1 LYDRTAMV
9 ASKWARWLAPIA
21 LAAVA
26 AGTYTVVHSSL
37 ADHHSVTAGQTTVVH
52 SRRKPRGKLA
62 KARIYVVRSGDSLSA
77 IAAKTG
83 VSIAALEALNPTI
96 SPDSLQTGQRL
107 RLRR

>member
-1 LYDRTAMV
+1 MV

-21 LAAVA
+21 LVAVA

-37 ADHHSVTAGQTTVVH
+37 ADHHSVTSPTTVVH
-52 SRRKPRGKLA
+52 SRRKPRDKLA
-62 KARIYVVRSGDSLSA
+62 KAKIYVVRSGDSLSA